1 MRTVSRRLGALVI
14 VPIVAAALAI
24 GVGPS
29 ASAEQL
35 PPNNT
40 DWLLTSEQAATATG
54 VAVPLTVGVVKL
66 TPTMWPQSFLAPG
79 STEPRAGVT
88 LLHYTNPKPLTQA
101 VLGKLSAGPV
111 FGADVSKGYQCTLT
125 RENAIPG
132 RLRATR
138 VCWNDGLVIAASTI
152 KIGTWVLGG
161 WTALRPAAGEIVTPA
176 MRDQAGMESRAL
188 RAAQSAKLI
197 QNVK

>member
-1 MRTVSRRLGALVI
+1 MRTRSRRWSTVLALTAV
-14 VPIVAAALAI
+14 VAVVAAPA
-24 GVGPS
+24 

-40 DWLLTSEQAATATG
+40 DWLLTASQAS
-54 VAVPLTVGVVKL
+54 VAVNSSVPLGVGKVRL
-66 TPTMWPQSFLAPG
+66 TPVLWSQSFVTPD

-88 LLHYTNPKPLTQA
+88 LLKYTNPKPLTQA
-101 VLGKLSAGPV
+101 VLGKLSAGEV
-111 FGADVSKGYQCTLT
+111 FGADVARGFECTLT
-125 RENAIPG
+125 KENAIPG

-161 WTALRPAAGEIVTPA
+161 WTTMRPAPGDAMTQEIRDEAAGDA
-176 MRDQAGMESRAL
+176 RAL
-188 RAAQSAKLI
+188 RAAQSVKLL
-197 QNVK
+197 QNLR